1 VGPMRVIDRL
11 TARQLFVDAGIEG
24 IVYDTS

>member
-1 VGPMRVIDRL
+1 MRVIDRL